1 MSAFFDH
8 LVDPDSGITDD
19 VRPCKPWGID
29 RAMRDA
35 ITALSAAQGVQ
46 CVLQAA
52 EIASDIQANSDES
65 QGGKLPPVV
74 IVQLHQAMEI
84 LIASAFGS
92 VQVVCSIA
100 KRRNGQGES

>member
-1 MSAFFDH
+1 MNDFFNY
-8 LVDPDSGITDD
+8 LADPDSGTTDD

-29 RAMRDA
+29 RAVRDA

-46 CVLQAA
+46 RVLQAA
-52 EIASDIQANSDES
+52 YIASDIQANSSES
-65 QGGKLPPVV
+65 RGGKLPPIV
-74 IVQLHQAMEI
+74 IGQLHQAMEI

-92 VQVVCSIA
+92 AQAVCSVA